1 MLAQDDY
8 GIENITFFIDGINI
22 SNDNTAPYSY
32 AWDTTVLENGS
43 EHTISASITDVVGHQ
58 TILQPV
64 LVTVSN

>member
-1 MLAQDDY
+1 VLAQDDY

-32 AWDTTVLENGS
+32 AWDTTTLENGS
-43 EHTISASITDVVGHQ
+43 EHTISASITDGAGHV